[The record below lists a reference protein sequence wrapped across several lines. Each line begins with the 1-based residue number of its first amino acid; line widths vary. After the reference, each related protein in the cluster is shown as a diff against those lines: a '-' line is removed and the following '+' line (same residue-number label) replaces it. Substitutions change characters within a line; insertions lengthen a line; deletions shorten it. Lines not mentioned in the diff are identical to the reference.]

1 MTNNKNITLH
11 IVLSISAFIVSV
23 YTDETVSWSFS
34 NSLVHVWQNF
44 RSWMEMTSV
53 SPIYIFV

>member
-1 MTNNKNITLH
+1 MTNNENITLH
-11 IVLSISAFIVSV
+11 IVLSISDFIVSV

-34 NSLVHVWQNF
+34 NSLVHVWQNV